1 MNELK
6 VDKTNKLKQGD
17 VVYSWKLKK
26 VVKVVS
32 EVLTNE
38 EVCTLKNL
46 PITRAGLIE
55 NKYYKLVDKD
65 NNIYVEDI
73 GVSSNTY
80 DTKESV
86 LEKIKDNADSIKSD
100 VERATQY
107 SITYNEE
114 LNKKIETCTNFLK
127 NNKTEFQETY
137 NSKLSEK
144 SYKLTKDIN
153 RPTPYKVGKLYV
165 SYDKD
170 GWGDTRIMLHK
181 YLGCLDDTFA
191 IKKRYIDIDDN
202 AEVHIFALVYDSI
215 DCWRDDVAFRV
226 RETMTDLEP
235 FQEPLKEFTQK
246 ELDRLTKKLEKEKE
260 VKQKSINNSYDK
272 REHKKLIVMYGNI
285 LKEIRNFNV

>member
-73 GVSSNTY
+73 GVSSNSY
-80 DTKESV
+80 DTKEST
-86 LEKIKDNADSIKSD
+86 LEKIKDSADSIKSD
-100 VERATQY
+100 VEEAIQDN
-107 SITYNEE
+107 IACKEK

-127 NNKTEFQETY
+127 NNKAEFEETY
-137 NSKLSEK
+137 NSELSEK
-144 SYKLTKDIN
+144 SYKLTENIN
-153 RPTPYKVGKLYV
+153 KPIPYEVGKLYV
-165 SYDKD
+165 SYSEDS
-170 GWGDTRIMLHK
+170 WGDTRFMIHK

-191 IKKRYIDIDDN
+191 IKKGYIDVDDV
-202 AEVHIFALVYDSI
+202 AEVHMFALVYDSI
-215 DCWRDDVAFRV
+215 GCWRDDVAFRV
-226 RETMTDLEP
+226 RETTTDLEP
-235 FQEPLKEFTQK
+235 FIEPLKEFTQK
-246 ELDRLTKKLEKEKE
+246 ELDKLTKKLEKELNE
-260 VKQKSINNSYDK
+260 KSSDSGYIK
-272 REHKKLIVMYGNI
+272 EHKRLIAQYGKI
-285 LKEIRNFNV
+285 LKEIRNFDM